1 MADQAPFHLRR
12 ARHDSS
18 ESDRST
24 GLKASEAEA
33 AAIALLT
40 AARAR
45 DDACPRLATELAFTA
60 ADNRVLVSF
69 CLVEACWSWAPWV
82 ATSEHPVLGPTLG
95 ALRAGDDGV
104 VRSSLVAAMT
114 GKTAGSYAA
123 LLVQLAHATV
133 LLVPDIDARLRTRG
147 LAVAADPAAAG
158 DRWAGDGR

>member
-1 MADQAPFHLRR
+1 MK
-12 ARHDSS
+12 
-18 ESDRST
+18 T
-24 GLKASEAEA
+24 SEAESA
-33 AAIALLT
+33 AVALLT

-45 DDACPRLATELAFTA
+45 DDACPRLATELAFEA
-60 ADNRVLVSF
+60 ADDRVLISF
-69 CLVEACWSWAPWV
+69 CLVEACWSWAPST
-82 ATSEHPVLGPTLG
+82 ATSEHPVLGPTLE

-104 VRSSLVAAMT
+104 VRSLLVAAMT

-147 LAVAADPAAAG
+147 LALATDPDAAR

>member
-1 MADQAPFHLRR
+1 VRTLGLSRRLPEADGSGRKR
-12 ARHDSS
+12 DMK
-18 ESDRST
+18 T
-24 GLKASEAEA
+24 SEAEA
-33 AAIALLT
+33 AAVALMT
-40 AARAR
+40 AARTR
-45 DDACPRLATELAFTA
+45 NDACALLAARLAFSTA
-60 ADNRVLVSF
+60 DDRVLISF

-82 ATSEHPVLGPTLG
+82 ATSEHPVLGPTLE

-147 LAVAADPAAAG
+147 LALAANPAATG